1 MLRLN
6 CNGVKTMRFSD
17 QQRVLRDQIEVVC
30 YRFLHAESFFRIVT
44 GRDQTYWVF
53 SQNCFGETACL
64 LWCHLFNSRN
74 NDPVHYW
81 KLFGENQLA
90 PLSETF
96 RYEAVKQRLLSAAGF
111 DNESYA
117 IYRQQVVDFRN
128 KYVSHREY
136 EVGSI
141 IFPDLKRAASMVLE
155 LRVLLE
161 ETVRAELNQNPEDVK
176 LIELVEFYDS
186 HGNDF
191 LLQKC
196 SDDAK
201 VTETPEA

>member
-1 MLRLN
+1 MRL
-6 CNGVKTMRFSD
+6 SD
-17 QQRVLRDQIEVVC
+17 QQRALREQIEVVS
-30 YRFLHAESFFRIVT
+30 YRFLHAESFFRIIT

-81 KLFGENQLA
+81 KLFGEDRLE
-90 PLSETF
+90 PLSAAF
-96 RYEAVKQRLLSAAGF
+96 GYKAVKKRLLAAAGF
-111 DNESYA
+111 DYGSYDV
-117 IYRQQVVDFRN
+117 YRQQVIDFRN

-136 EVGSI
+136 EKGSI
-141 IFPDLKRAASMVLE
+141 TFPDLKRAASMVLE

-161 ETVRAELNQNPEDVK
+161 ETVQVEHDQNPEDGE
-176 LIELVEFYDS
+176 LIELMEYYHS

-201 VTETPEA
+201 VTERSDA